1 MGTQTPTRPK
11 KNKKQRPDAATARR
25 LTIIKARN
33 KRISLIA
40 VGLCLCVVILA
51 GIITGVHFLLQ
62 YTPEKDDKILPN
74 VYVGGINIGGLTQ
87 EDARNVIQLSLIP
100 ILTQEDM
107 VP

>member
-40 VGLCLCVVILA
+40 VGLCYIGRHYHRCAFFTAA
-51 GIITGVHFLLQ
+51 GTREG
-62 YTPEKDDKILPN
+62 
-74 VYVGGINIGGLTQ
+74 
-87 EDARNVIQLSLIP
+87 
-100 ILTQEDM
+100 
-107 VP
+107 